1 MRKSTCRS
9 LLRHAI
15 THTMNPLAAFFAA
28 VWWNL
33 RTFLHS
39 GWGFVPW
46 IRPHWRLHD
55 MADQRGRVSPP
66 PSS

>member
-1 MRKSTCRS
+1 MNAKIDVRVVCS
-9 LLRHAI
+9 I
-15 THTMNPLAAFFAA
+15 THNMNPLAAFFAA

-33 RTFLHS
+33 QTFLHS

-46 IRPHWRLHD
+46 IRPHWRLSD

-66 PSS
+66 TPS